1 MEKIVEL
8 KNVSKAYKIGEKEF
22 KALDNVN
29 LAINKGE
36 LVVILGPSGA
46 GKSTLLNLI
55 GGMDSPSNGS
65 ILVDGVDISEYSE
78 TKLSEYRAENV
89 GFIFQFYNI
98 LPTLTVLEN
107 VDIVRDIVKNYSD
120 SKEALK
126 DVVTAKEE
134 LIKKAEALVDSKD
147 LNKATNEINALF
159 DEWKK
164 LGYTDKK
171 TDDELW
177 AKFNT
182 ARQSFYDN
190 RHELREQMA
199 AKMQDAVKVK
209 EELITKAEEL
219 ADSTSWK
226 KTTEAMDALMEE
238 WKAAGYAGKEH
249 NDELWDKFRAARK
262 KFYDARSDFYAK
274 QNAEFAEKVKSKQE
288 LIEKAKAIVEQNAY
302 SRENSDKLKELS
314 AAWKEVGF
322 SGRDKEEKLWNEFKG
337 TLDTYYAGLKAFNEQ
352 KHTDWLNRMES
363 VKSRKVDMIEKQKKQ
378 LTWMERELTS
388 VIGEAAFEEMQLDIE
403 DKKAFIEQLEA
414 ELKEL
419 EDKIAK

>member
-1 MEKIVEL
+1 MSENQNMFADEYDRLDDISKKEEIL
-8 KNVSKAYKIGEKEF
+8 KEAKEIPADADYKDVMPTISALQKKWRRIGEGESAYEESLRKQFDEV
-22 KALDNVN
+22 LDV
-29 LAINKGE
+29 
-36 LVVILGPSGA
+36 
-46 GKSTLLNLI
+46 
-55 GGMDSPSNGS
+55 
-65 ILVDGVDISEYSE
+65 
-78 TKLSEYRAENV
+78 
-89 GFIFQFYNI
+89 FYA
-98 LPTLTVLEN
+98 
-107 VDIVRDIVKNYSD
+107 KQ
-120 SKEALK
+120 KEALK

-177 AKFNT
+177 AKFNA

-219 ADSTSWK
+219 ADNTSWK

-288 LIEKAKAIVEQNAY
+288 LIEKAKAIVEENAY

-314 AAWKEVGF
+314 AAWKKVGF

>member
-1 MEKIVEL
+1 
-8 KNVSKAYKIGEKEF
+8 
-22 KALDNVN
+22 
-29 LAINKGE
+29 
-36 LVVILGPSGA
+36 
-46 GKSTLLNLI
+46 
-55 GGMDSPSNGS
+55 
-65 ILVDGVDISEYSE
+65 
-78 TKLSEYRAENV
+78 
-89 GFIFQFYNI
+89 
-98 LPTLTVLEN
+98 
-107 VDIVRDIVKNYSD
+107 
-120 SKEALK
+120 
-126 DVVTAKEE
+126 
-134 LIKKAEALVDSKD
+134 
-147 LNKATNEINALF
+147 
-159 DEWKK
+159 
-164 LGYTDKK
+164 
-171 TDDELW
+171 
-177 AKFNT
+177 
-182 ARQSFYDN
+182 
-190 RHELREQMA
+190 
-199 AKMQDAVKVK
+199 
-209 EELITKAEEL
+209 
-219 ADSTSWK
+219 
-226 KTTEAMDALMEE
+226 MEE

>member
-1 MEKIVEL
+1 MSENQNMFADEYDRLDDISKKEEIL
-8 KNVSKAYKIGEKEF
+8 KEAKEIPADADYKDVMPTISALQKKWRRIGEGESAYEESLRKQFDEV
-22 KALDNVN
+22 LDV
-29 LAINKGE
+29 
-36 LVVILGPSGA
+36 
-46 GKSTLLNLI
+46 
-55 GGMDSPSNGS
+55 
-65 ILVDGVDISEYSE
+65 
-78 TKLSEYRAENV
+78 
-89 GFIFQFYNI
+89 FYA
-98 LPTLTVLEN
+98 
-107 VDIVRDIVKNYSD
+107 KQ
-120 SKEALK
+120 KEALK

-190 RHELREQMA
+190 RHELREQIA

-302 SRENSDKLKELS
+302 SREYSDKLKELS

-363 VKSRKVDMIEKQKKQ
+363 VKNRKVDMIEKQKKQ

>member
-1 MEKIVEL
+1 MSENQNMFADEYDRLDDISKKEEIL
-8 KNVSKAYKIGEKEF
+8 KEAKEIPADADYKDVMPTISALQKKWRRIGEGESAYEESLRKQFDEV
-22 KALDNVN
+22 LDV
-29 LAINKGE
+29 
-36 LVVILGPSGA
+36 
-46 GKSTLLNLI
+46 
-55 GGMDSPSNGS
+55 
-65 ILVDGVDISEYSE
+65 
-78 TKLSEYRAENV
+78 
-89 GFIFQFYNI
+89 FYA
-98 LPTLTVLEN
+98 
-107 VDIVRDIVKNYSD
+107 KQ
-120 SKEALK
+120 KEALK

-363 VKSRKVDMIEKQKKQ
+363 VKNRKVDMIEKQKKQ
-378 LTWMERELTS
+378 LAWMERELTS

>member
-1 MEKIVEL
+1 MSENQNMFADEYDRLDDISKKEEIL
-8 KNVSKAYKIGEKEF
+8 KEAKEIPADADYKDVMPTISALQKKWRRIGEGESAYEESLRKQFDEV
-22 KALDNVN
+22 LDV
-29 LAINKGE
+29 
-36 LVVILGPSGA
+36 
-46 GKSTLLNLI
+46 
-55 GGMDSPSNGS
+55 
-65 ILVDGVDISEYSE
+65 
-78 TKLSEYRAENV
+78 
-89 GFIFQFYNI
+89 FYA
-98 LPTLTVLEN
+98 
-107 VDIVRDIVKNYSD
+107 KQ
-120 SKEALK
+120 KEALK

-134 LIKKAEALVDSKD
+134 LIKKAEDLVDSKD

-226 KTTEAMDALMEE
+226 KTTKAMDALMEE

>member
-1 MEKIVEL
+1 MSENQNMFADEYDRLDDISKKEEIL
-8 KNVSKAYKIGEKEF
+8 KEAKEIPADADYKDVMPTISALQKKWRRIGEGESAYEESLRKQFDEV
-22 KALDNVN
+22 LDV
-29 LAINKGE
+29 
-36 LVVILGPSGA
+36 
-46 GKSTLLNLI
+46 
-55 GGMDSPSNGS
+55 
-65 ILVDGVDISEYSE
+65 
-78 TKLSEYRAENV
+78 
-89 GFIFQFYNI
+89 FYA
-98 LPTLTVLEN
+98 
-107 VDIVRDIVKNYSD
+107 KQ
-120 SKEALK
+120 KEALK

-177 AKFNT
+177 AKFNA

-288 LIEKAKAIVEQNAY
+288 LIEKAKAIVEENAY

-403 DKKAFIEQLEA
+403 DKKAFIEQLET

>member
-1 MEKIVEL
+1 MSENQNMFADEYDRLDDISKKEEIL
-8 KNVSKAYKIGEKEF
+8 KEAKEIPADADYKDVMPTISALQKKWRRIGEGESAYEESLRKQFDEV
-22 KALDNVN
+22 LDV
-29 LAINKGE
+29 
-36 LVVILGPSGA
+36 
-46 GKSTLLNLI
+46 
-55 GGMDSPSNGS
+55 
-65 ILVDGVDISEYSE
+65 
-78 TKLSEYRAENV
+78 
-89 GFIFQFYNI
+89 FYA
-98 LPTLTVLEN
+98 
-107 VDIVRDIVKNYSD
+107 KQ
-120 SKEALK
+120 KEALK

-226 KTTEAMDALMEE
+226 KTTKAMDALMEE

-352 KHTDWLNRMES
+352 KHTDWLNRMKS

>member
-1 MEKIVEL
+1 MSENQNMFADEYDRLDDISKKEEIL
-8 KNVSKAYKIGEKEF
+8 KEAKEIPADADYKDVMPTISALQKKWRRIGEGESAYEESLRKQFDEV
-22 KALDNVN
+22 LDV
-29 LAINKGE
+29 
-36 LVVILGPSGA
+36 
-46 GKSTLLNLI
+46 
-55 GGMDSPSNGS
+55 
-65 ILVDGVDISEYSE
+65 
-78 TKLSEYRAENV
+78 
-89 GFIFQFYNI
+89 FYA
-98 LPTLTVLEN
+98 
-107 VDIVRDIVKNYSD
+107 KQ
-120 SKEALK
+120 KEALK

-177 AKFNT
+177 AKFNA

-378 LTWMERELTS
+378 LAWMERELTS

>member
-1 MEKIVEL
+1 MSENQNMFADEYDRLDDISKKEEIL
-8 KNVSKAYKIGEKEF
+8 KEAKEIPADADYKDVMPTISALQKKWRRIGEGESAYEESLRKQFDEV
-22 KALDNVN
+22 LDV
-29 LAINKGE
+29 
-36 LVVILGPSGA
+36 
-46 GKSTLLNLI
+46 
-55 GGMDSPSNGS
+55 
-65 ILVDGVDISEYSE
+65 
-78 TKLSEYRAENV
+78 
-89 GFIFQFYNI
+89 FYA
-98 LPTLTVLEN
+98 
-107 VDIVRDIVKNYSD
+107 KQ
-120 SKEALK
+120 KEALK

-177 AKFNT
+177 AKFNA

-288 LIEKAKAIVEQNAY
+288 LIEKAKAIVEENAY

>member
-1 MEKIVEL
+1 MSENQNMFADEYDRLDDISKKEEIL
-8 KNVSKAYKIGEKEF
+8 KEAKEIPADADYKDVMPTISALQKKWRRIGEGESAYEESLRKQFDEV
-22 KALDNVN
+22 LDV
-29 LAINKGE
+29 
-36 LVVILGPSGA
+36 
-46 GKSTLLNLI
+46 
-55 GGMDSPSNGS
+55 
-65 ILVDGVDISEYSE
+65 
-78 TKLSEYRAENV
+78 
-89 GFIFQFYNI
+89 FYA
-98 LPTLTVLEN
+98 
-107 VDIVRDIVKNYSD
+107 KQ
-120 SKEALK
+120 KEALK

-199 AKMQDAVKVK
+199 AKMQDAVKIK

-378 LTWMERELTS
+378 LAWMERELTS

>member
-1 MEKIVEL
+1 MSENQNMFADEYDRLDDISKKEEIL
-8 KNVSKAYKIGEKEF
+8 KEAKEIPADADYKDVMPTISALQKKWRRIGEGESAYEESLRKQFDEV
-22 KALDNVN
+22 LDV
-29 LAINKGE
+29 
-36 LVVILGPSGA
+36 
-46 GKSTLLNLI
+46 
-55 GGMDSPSNGS
+55 
-65 ILVDGVDISEYSE
+65 
-78 TKLSEYRAENV
+78 
-89 GFIFQFYNI
+89 FYA
-98 LPTLTVLEN
+98 
-107 VDIVRDIVKNYSD
+107 KQ
-120 SKEALK
+120 KEALK

>member
-1 MEKIVEL
+1 MSENQNMFADEYDRLDDISKKEEIL
-8 KNVSKAYKIGEKEF
+8 KEAKEVPADADYKDVMPTISALQKKWRRIGEGESAYEESLRKQFDEV
-22 KALDNVN
+22 LDV
-29 LAINKGE
+29 
-36 LVVILGPSGA
+36 
-46 GKSTLLNLI
+46 
-55 GGMDSPSNGS
+55 
-65 ILVDGVDISEYSE
+65 
-78 TKLSEYRAENV
+78 
-89 GFIFQFYNI
+89 FYA
-98 LPTLTVLEN
+98 
-107 VDIVRDIVKNYSD
+107 KQ
-120 SKEALK
+120 KEALK

-177 AKFNT
+177 AKFNA

-288 LIEKAKAIVEQNAY
+288 LIEKAKAIVEENAY

>member
-1 MEKIVEL
+1 MSENQNMFADEYDRLDDISKKEEIL
-8 KNVSKAYKIGEKEF
+8 KEAKEIPADADYKDVMPTISALQKKWRRIGEGESAYEESLRKQFDEV
-22 KALDNVN
+22 LDV
-29 LAINKGE
+29 
-36 LVVILGPSGA
+36 
-46 GKSTLLNLI
+46 
-55 GGMDSPSNGS
+55 
-65 ILVDGVDISEYSE
+65 
-78 TKLSEYRAENV
+78 
-89 GFIFQFYNI
+89 FYA
-98 LPTLTVLEN
+98 
-107 VDIVRDIVKNYSD
+107 KQ
-120 SKEALK
+120 KEALK

-177 AKFNT
+177 AKFNA

-288 LIEKAKAIVEQNAY
+288 LIEKAKAIVEENAY

-314 AAWKEVGF
+314 TAWKEVGF

-363 VKSRKVDMIEKQKKQ
+363 VKNRKVDMIEKQKKQ

>member
-1 MEKIVEL
+1 MSENQNMFADEYDRLDDISKKEEIL
-8 KNVSKAYKIGEKEF
+8 KEAKEIPTDADYKDVMPTISALQKKWRRIGEGESAYEESLRKQFDEV
-22 KALDNVN
+22 LDV
-29 LAINKGE
+29 
-36 LVVILGPSGA
+36 
-46 GKSTLLNLI
+46 
-55 GGMDSPSNGS
+55 
-65 ILVDGVDISEYSE
+65 
-78 TKLSEYRAENV
+78 
-89 GFIFQFYNI
+89 FYA
-98 LPTLTVLEN
+98 
-107 VDIVRDIVKNYSD
+107 KQ
-120 SKEALK
+120 KEALK

-226 KTTEAMDALMEE
+226 KTTEAMDTLMEE

>member
-1 MEKIVEL
+1 MSENQNMFADEYDRLDDISKKEEIL
-8 KNVSKAYKIGEKEF
+8 KEAKEIPADADYKDVMPTISALQKKWRRIGEGESAYEESLRKQFDEV
-22 KALDNVN
+22 LDV
-29 LAINKGE
+29 
-36 LVVILGPSGA
+36 
-46 GKSTLLNLI
+46 
-55 GGMDSPSNGS
+55 
-65 ILVDGVDISEYSE
+65 
-78 TKLSEYRAENV
+78 
-89 GFIFQFYNI
+89 FYA
-98 LPTLTVLEN
+98 
-107 VDIVRDIVKNYSD
+107 KQ
-120 SKEALK
+120 KEALK

-177 AKFNT
+177 AKFNA

-288 LIEKAKAIVEQNAY
+288 LIEKAKAIVEENAY

-363 VKSRKVDMIEKQKKQ
+363 VKNRKVDMIEKQKKQ

>member
-1 MEKIVEL
+1 MSENQNMFADEYDRLDDISKKEEILKEAKKIP
-8 KNVSKAYKIGEKEF
+8 ADADYKDVMPTISALQKKWRRIGEGESAYEESLRKQFDEV
-22 KALDNVN
+22 LDV
-29 LAINKGE
+29 
-36 LVVILGPSGA
+36 
-46 GKSTLLNLI
+46 
-55 GGMDSPSNGS
+55 
-65 ILVDGVDISEYSE
+65 
-78 TKLSEYRAENV
+78 
-89 GFIFQFYNI
+89 FYA
-98 LPTLTVLEN
+98 
-107 VDIVRDIVKNYSD
+107 KQ
-120 SKEALK
+120 KEALK

-226 KTTEAMDALMEE
+226 KTTKAMDALMEE

>member
-1 MEKIVEL
+1 MSENQNMFADEYDRLDDISKKEEIL
-8 KNVSKAYKIGEKEF
+8 KEAKEIPADADYKDVMPTISALQKKWRRIGEGESAYEESLRKQFDEV
-22 KALDNVN
+22 LDV
-29 LAINKGE
+29 
-36 LVVILGPSGA
+36 
-46 GKSTLLNLI
+46 
-55 GGMDSPSNGS
+55 
-65 ILVDGVDISEYSE
+65 
-78 TKLSEYRAENV
+78 
-89 GFIFQFYNI
+89 FYA
-98 LPTLTVLEN
+98 
-107 VDIVRDIVKNYSD
+107 KQ
-120 SKEALK
+120 KEALK

-226 KTTEAMDALMEE
+226 KTTKAMDALMEE

-388 VIGEAAFEEMQLDIE
+388 VIGEAAFEEMQLDID

>member
-1 MEKIVEL
+1 MSENQNMFADEYDRLDDISKKEEIL
-8 KNVSKAYKIGEKEF
+8 KEAKEIPADADYKDVMPTISALQKKWRRIGEGESAYEESLRKQFDEV
-22 KALDNVN
+22 LDV
-29 LAINKGE
+29 
-36 LVVILGPSGA
+36 
-46 GKSTLLNLI
+46 
-55 GGMDSPSNGS
+55 
-65 ILVDGVDISEYSE
+65 
-78 TKLSEYRAENV
+78 
-89 GFIFQFYNI
+89 FYA
-98 LPTLTVLEN
+98 
-107 VDIVRDIVKNYSD
+107 KQ
-120 SKEALK
+120 KEALK
-126 DVVTAKEE
+126 DIVTAKEE

-177 AKFNT
+177 AKFNA

-190 RHELREQMA
+190 RHELREQMVV
-199 AKMQDAVKVK
+199 KMQDAVKVK

-288 LIEKAKAIVEQNAY
+288 LIEKAKAIVEENVY

-314 AAWKEVGF
+314 ATWKEVGF

-363 VKSRKVDMIEKQKKQ
+363 VKNRKVDMIEKQKKQ

-388 VIGEAAFEEMQLDIE
+388 VIGEAAFEEMKLDIE

>member
-1 MEKIVEL
+1 MSENQNMFADEYDRLDDISKKEEIL
-8 KNVSKAYKIGEKEF
+8 KEAKEIPADADYKDVMPTISALQKKWRRIGEGESAYEESLRKQFDEV
-22 KALDNVN
+22 LDV
-29 LAINKGE
+29 
-36 LVVILGPSGA
+36 
-46 GKSTLLNLI
+46 
-55 GGMDSPSNGS
+55 
-65 ILVDGVDISEYSE
+65 
-78 TKLSEYRAENV
+78 
-89 GFIFQFYNI
+89 FYA
-98 LPTLTVLEN
+98 
-107 VDIVRDIVKNYSD
+107 KQ
-120 SKEALK
+120 KEALK

-249 NDELWDKFRAARK
+249 NDELWDKFRTARK

>member
-1 MEKIVEL
+1 MSENQNMFADEYDRLDDISKKEEIL
-8 KNVSKAYKIGEKEF
+8 KEAKEIPADADYKDVMPTISALQKKWRRIGEGESAYEESLRKQFDEV
-22 KALDNVN
+22 LDV
-29 LAINKGE
+29 
-36 LVVILGPSGA
+36 
-46 GKSTLLNLI
+46 
-55 GGMDSPSNGS
+55 
-65 ILVDGVDISEYSE
+65 
-78 TKLSEYRAENV
+78 
-89 GFIFQFYNI
+89 FYA
-98 LPTLTVLEN
+98 
-107 VDIVRDIVKNYSD
+107 KQ
-120 SKEALK
+120 KEALK

-177 AKFNT
+177 AKFNA

-288 LIEKAKAIVEQNAY
+288 LIEKAKAIVEENAY

-363 VKSRKVDMIEKQKKQ
+363 VKSRKADMIEKQKKQ

>member
-1 MEKIVEL
+1 MSENQNMFADEYDRLDDISKKEEIL
-8 KNVSKAYKIGEKEF
+8 KEAKEIPADADYKDVMPTISALQKKWRRIGEGESAYEESLRKQFDEV
-22 KALDNVN
+22 LDV
-29 LAINKGE
+29 
-36 LVVILGPSGA
+36 
-46 GKSTLLNLI
+46 
-55 GGMDSPSNGS
+55 
-65 ILVDGVDISEYSE
+65 
-78 TKLSEYRAENV
+78 
-89 GFIFQFYNI
+89 FYA
-98 LPTLTVLEN
+98 
-107 VDIVRDIVKNYSD
+107 KQ
-120 SKEALK
+120 KEALK

-363 VKSRKVDMIEKQKKQ
+363 VKNRKVDMIEKQKKQ

>member
-1 MEKIVEL
+1 MSENQNMFADEYDRLDDISKKEEIL
-8 KNVSKAYKIGEKEF
+8 KEAKEIPADADYKDVMPTISALQKKWRRIGEGESAYEESLRKQFDEV
-22 KALDNVN
+22 LDV
-29 LAINKGE
+29 
-36 LVVILGPSGA
+36 
-46 GKSTLLNLI
+46 
-55 GGMDSPSNGS
+55 
-65 ILVDGVDISEYSE
+65 
-78 TKLSEYRAENV
+78 
-89 GFIFQFYNI
+89 FYA
-98 LPTLTVLEN
+98 
-107 VDIVRDIVKNYSD
+107 KQ
-120 SKEALK
+120 KEALK

-226 KTTEAMDALMEE
+226 KTTKAMDALMEE

-388 VIGEAAFEEMQLDIE
+388 VSGEAAFEEMQLDIE

>member
-1 MEKIVEL
+1 MSENQNMFADEYDRLDDISKKEEIL
-8 KNVSKAYKIGEKEF
+8 KEAKEIPADADYKDVMPTISALQKKWRRIGEGESAYEESLRKQFDEV
-22 KALDNVN
+22 LDV
-29 LAINKGE
+29 
-36 LVVILGPSGA
+36 
-46 GKSTLLNLI
+46 
-55 GGMDSPSNGS
+55 
-65 ILVDGVDISEYSE
+65 
-78 TKLSEYRAENV
+78 
-89 GFIFQFYNI
+89 FYA
-98 LPTLTVLEN
+98 
-107 VDIVRDIVKNYSD
+107 KQ
-120 SKEALK
+120 KEALK

-209 EELITKAEEL
+209 EKLITKAEEL

-363 VKSRKVDMIEKQKKQ
+363 VKNRKVDMIEKQKKQ

>member
-1 MEKIVEL
+1 MSENQNMFADEYDRLDDISKKEEIL
-8 KNVSKAYKIGEKEF
+8 KEAKEIPADADYKDVMPTISALQKKWRRIGEGESAYEESLRKQFDEV
-22 KALDNVN
+22 LDV
-29 LAINKGE
+29 
-36 LVVILGPSGA
+36 
-46 GKSTLLNLI
+46 
-55 GGMDSPSNGS
+55 
-65 ILVDGVDISEYSE
+65 
-78 TKLSEYRAENV
+78 
-89 GFIFQFYNI
+89 FYA
-98 LPTLTVLEN
+98 
-107 VDIVRDIVKNYSD
+107 KQ
-120 SKEALK
+120 KEALK

-177 AKFNT
+177 AKFNA

-288 LIEKAKAIVEQNAY
+288 LIEKAKAIVEENAY

-388 VIGEAAFEEMQLDIE
+388 VSGEAAFEEMQLDIE

>member
-1 MEKIVEL
+1 MSENQNMFADEYDRLDDISKKEEIL
-8 KNVSKAYKIGEKEF
+8 KEAKEIPADADYKDVMPTISALQKKWRRIGEGESAYEESLRKQFDEVLDVFYAKQKE
-22 KALDNVN
+22 V
-29 LAINKGE
+29 
-36 LVVILGPSGA
+36 
-46 GKSTLLNLI
+46 
-55 GGMDSPSNGS
+55 
-65 ILVDGVDISEYSE
+65 
-78 TKLSEYRAENV
+78 
-89 GFIFQFYNI
+89 
-98 LPTLTVLEN
+98 
-107 VDIVRDIVKNYSD
+107 
-120 SKEALK
+120 LK

-363 VKSRKVDMIEKQKKQ
+363 VKNRKVDMIEKQKKQ

>member
-1 MEKIVEL
+1 MSENQNMFADEYDRLDDISKKEEIL
-8 KNVSKAYKIGEKEF
+8 KEAKEIPADADYKDVMPTISALQKKWRRIGEGESAYEESLRKQFDEV
-22 KALDNVN
+22 LDV
-29 LAINKGE
+29 
-36 LVVILGPSGA
+36 
-46 GKSTLLNLI
+46 
-55 GGMDSPSNGS
+55 
-65 ILVDGVDISEYSE
+65 
-78 TKLSEYRAENV
+78 
-89 GFIFQFYNI
+89 FYAKQ
-98 LPTLTVLEN
+98 T
-107 VDIVRDIVKNYSD
+107 
-120 SKEALK
+120 EALK

-177 AKFNT
+177 AKFNA

-190 RHELREQMA
+190 RHVLREQMA

-288 LIEKAKAIVEQNAY
+288 LIEKAKAIVEENAY

-403 DKKAFIEQLEA
+403 DKKAFIEQLET

>member
-1 MEKIVEL
+1 MSENQNMFADEYDRLDDISKKEEIL
-8 KNVSKAYKIGEKEF
+8 KEAKEIPADADYKDVMPTISALQKKWRRIGEGESAYEESLRKQFDEV
-22 KALDNVN
+22 LDV
-29 LAINKGE
+29 
-36 LVVILGPSGA
+36 
-46 GKSTLLNLI
+46 
-55 GGMDSPSNGS
+55 
-65 ILVDGVDISEYSE
+65 
-78 TKLSEYRAENV
+78 
-89 GFIFQFYNI
+89 FYA
-98 LPTLTVLEN
+98 
-107 VDIVRDIVKNYSD
+107 KQ
-120 SKEALK
+120 KEALK

-322 SGRDKEEKLWNEFKG
+322 SGRDKEEKLWNGFKG

>member
-1 MEKIVEL
+1 MSENQNMFADEYDRLDDISKKEEIL
-8 KNVSKAYKIGEKEF
+8 KEAKEIPADADYKDVMPTISALQKKWRRIGEGESAYEESLRKQFDEV
-22 KALDNVN
+22 LDV
-29 LAINKGE
+29 
-36 LVVILGPSGA
+36 
-46 GKSTLLNLI
+46 
-55 GGMDSPSNGS
+55 
-65 ILVDGVDISEYSE
+65 
-78 TKLSEYRAENV
+78 
-89 GFIFQFYNI
+89 FYA
-98 LPTLTVLEN
+98 
-107 VDIVRDIVKNYSD
+107 KQ
-120 SKEALK
+120 KEALK

-190 RHELREQMA
+190 RHELREQIA

-378 LTWMERELTS
+378 LAWMERELTS
-388 VIGEAAFEEMQLDIE
+388 VIGESAFEEMQLDIE

>member
-1 MEKIVEL
+1 MSENQNMFADEYDRLDDISKKEEIL
-8 KNVSKAYKIGEKEF
+8 KEAKEIPADADYKDVMPTISALQKKWRRIGEGESAYEESLRKQFDEV
-22 KALDNVN
+22 LDV
-29 LAINKGE
+29 
-36 LVVILGPSGA
+36 
-46 GKSTLLNLI
+46 
-55 GGMDSPSNGS
+55 
-65 ILVDGVDISEYSE
+65 
-78 TKLSEYRAENV
+78 
-89 GFIFQFYNI
+89 FYA
-98 LPTLTVLEN
+98 
-107 VDIVRDIVKNYSD
+107 KQ
-120 SKEALK
+120 KEALK

-226 KTTEAMDALMEE
+226 KTTKAMDALMEE

-288 LIEKAKAIVEQNAY
+288 LIVKAKAIVEQNAY

-322 SGRDKEEKLWNEFKG
+322 SGRDKEENLWNEFKG

>member
-1 MEKIVEL
+1 MSENQNMFADEYDRLDDISKKEEIL
-8 KNVSKAYKIGEKEF
+8 KEAKEIPADADYKDVMPTISALQKKWRRIGEGESAYEESLRKQFDEV
-22 KALDNVN
+22 LDV
-29 LAINKGE
+29 
-36 LVVILGPSGA
+36 
-46 GKSTLLNLI
+46 
-55 GGMDSPSNGS
+55 
-65 ILVDGVDISEYSE
+65 
-78 TKLSEYRAENV
+78 
-89 GFIFQFYNI
+89 FYA
-98 LPTLTVLEN
+98 
-107 VDIVRDIVKNYSD
+107 KQ
-120 SKEALK
+120 KEALK

-288 LIEKAKAIVEQNAY
+288 LIEKAKAIVEENAY

-314 AAWKEVGF
+314 TAWKEVGF

-363 VKSRKVDMIEKQKKQ
+363 VKNRKVDMIEKQKKQ

-419 EDKIAK
+419 EDKSAK

>member
-1 MEKIVEL
+1 MSENQNMFADEYDRLDDISKKEEIL
-8 KNVSKAYKIGEKEF
+8 KEAKEIPADADYKDVMPTISALQKKWRRIGEGESAYEESLRKQFDEV
-22 KALDNVN
+22 LDV
-29 LAINKGE
+29 
-36 LVVILGPSGA
+36 
-46 GKSTLLNLI
+46 
-55 GGMDSPSNGS
+55 
-65 ILVDGVDISEYSE
+65 
-78 TKLSEYRAENV
+78 
-89 GFIFQFYNI
+89 FYA
-98 LPTLTVLEN
+98 
-107 VDIVRDIVKNYSD
+107 KQ
-120 SKEALK
+120 KEALK

-177 AKFNT
+177 AKFNA

-288 LIEKAKAIVEQNAY
+288 LIEKAKAIVEENAY

-314 AAWKEVGF
+314 TAWKEVGF

>member
-1 MEKIVEL
+1 MSENQNMFADEYDRLDDISKKEEIL
-8 KNVSKAYKIGEKEF
+8 KEAKEIPADADYKDVMPTISALQKKWRRIGEGESAYEESLRKQFDEV
-22 KALDNVN
+22 LDV
-29 LAINKGE
+29 
-36 LVVILGPSGA
+36 
-46 GKSTLLNLI
+46 
-55 GGMDSPSNGS
+55 
-65 ILVDGVDISEYSE
+65 
-78 TKLSEYRAENV
+78 
-89 GFIFQFYNI
+89 FYA
-98 LPTLTVLEN
+98 
-107 VDIVRDIVKNYSD
+107 KQ
-120 SKEALK
+120 KEALK

-274 QNAEFAEKVKSKQE
+274 QNAEFAEKIKSKQE

>member
-1 MEKIVEL
+1 MSENQNMFADEYDRLDDISKKEEIL
-8 KNVSKAYKIGEKEF
+8 KEAKEIPADADYKDVMPTISALQKKWRRIGEGESAYEESLRKQFDEV
-22 KALDNVN
+22 LDV
-29 LAINKGE
+29 
-36 LVVILGPSGA
+36 
-46 GKSTLLNLI
+46 
-55 GGMDSPSNGS
+55 
-65 ILVDGVDISEYSE
+65 
-78 TKLSEYRAENV
+78 
-89 GFIFQFYNI
+89 FYA
-98 LPTLTVLEN
+98 
-107 VDIVRDIVKNYSD
+107 KQ
-120 SKEALK
+120 KEALK

-209 EELITKAEEL
+209 EELITEAEEL

-363 VKSRKVDMIEKQKKQ
+363 VKNRKVDMIEKQKKQ

>member
-1 MEKIVEL
+1 MSENQNMFADEYDRLDDISKKEEIL
-8 KNVSKAYKIGEKEF
+8 KEAKEIPADADYKDVMPTISALQKKWRRIGEGESAYEESLRKQFDEV
-22 KALDNVN
+22 LDV
-29 LAINKGE
+29 
-36 LVVILGPSGA
+36 
-46 GKSTLLNLI
+46 
-55 GGMDSPSNGS
+55 
-65 ILVDGVDISEYSE
+65 
-78 TKLSEYRAENV
+78 
-89 GFIFQFYNI
+89 FYA
-98 LPTLTVLEN
+98 
-107 VDIVRDIVKNYSD
+107 KQ
-120 SKEALK
+120 KEALK

-177 AKFNT
+177 AKFNA

-199 AKMQDAVKVK
+199 AKMQDAVKAK

-288 LIEKAKAIVEQNAY
+288 LIEKAKAIVEENAY

>member
-1 MEKIVEL
+1 
-8 KNVSKAYKIGEKEF
+8 
-22 KALDNVN
+22 
-29 LAINKGE
+29 
-36 LVVILGPSGA
+36 
-46 GKSTLLNLI
+46 
-55 GGMDSPSNGS
+55 
-65 ILVDGVDISEYSE
+65 
-78 TKLSEYRAENV
+78 
-89 GFIFQFYNI
+89 
-98 LPTLTVLEN
+98 
-107 VDIVRDIVKNYSD
+107 
-120 SKEALK
+120 
-126 DVVTAKEE
+126 
-134 LIKKAEALVDSKD
+134 
-147 LNKATNEINALF
+147 
-159 DEWKK
+159 
-164 LGYTDKK
+164 
-171 TDDELW
+171 
-177 AKFNT
+177 
-182 ARQSFYDN
+182 
-190 RHELREQMA
+190 MA

-226 KTTEAMDALMEE
+226 KTTKAMDALMEE

>member
-1 MEKIVEL
+1 MSENQNMFADEYDRLDDISKKEEIL
-8 KNVSKAYKIGEKEF
+8 KEAKEIPADADYKDVMPTISALQKKWRRIGEGESAYEESLRKQFDEV
-22 KALDNVN
+22 LDV
-29 LAINKGE
+29 
-36 LVVILGPSGA
+36 
-46 GKSTLLNLI
+46 
-55 GGMDSPSNGS
+55 
-65 ILVDGVDISEYSE
+65 
-78 TKLSEYRAENV
+78 
-89 GFIFQFYNI
+89 FYA
-98 LPTLTVLEN
+98 
-107 VDIVRDIVKNYSD
+107 KQ
-120 SKEALK
+120 KEALK

-177 AKFNT
+177 AKFNA

-288 LIEKAKAIVEQNAY
+288 LIEKAKAIVEENAY

-419 EDKIAK
+419 EDKIVK